1 MRLSR
6 TDVFPALII
15 MAGGVFGASLS
26 FNFLALSR
34 SADVPAPDPVVVRFV
49 NPESTLR
56 FEISVRRSLMDPLRR
71 DVEEALRRAED
82 LVREQHYVESSMKRL
97 AEATGV
103 SDRQTRRH
111 LLFERKDAMLIEI
124 ADLEREILR
133 LTRVA
138 RADQGEASV
147 WLNNAASTIED
158 DKLKERLRY
167 SRGVIGIL
175 HLDYSREFE
184 AETSRIVEELQEE
197 LESASRAL
205 EARWIRANFLKLPF
219 VDP

>member
-71 DVEEALRRAED
+71 DV
-82 LVREQHYVESSMKRL
+82 
-97 AEATGV
+97 
-103 SDRQTRRH
+103 
-111 LLFERKDAMLIEI
+111 
-124 ADLEREILR
+124 
-133 LTRVA
+133 
-138 RADQGEASV
+138 
-147 WLNNAASTIED
+147 
-158 DKLKERLRY
+158 
-167 SRGVIGIL
+167 
-175 HLDYSREFE
+175 
-184 AETSRIVEELQEE
+184 
-197 LESASRAL
+197 
-205 EARWIRANFLKLPF
+205 
-219 VDP
+219 